1 MSLLVL
7 AVVALTVAG
16 TCGAGTTSRLRGL
29 ARGTRDVPVAR
40 PVREGGRDRPAR
52 AGRASVASPV
62 DESRDPARP
71 APGGARGPVARTD
84 VLGRRGPSSR
94 TAAVSRRRDE
104 AVEIDAAL
112 VLALVEAALTTG
124 SAIPTAL
131 TAVGR
136 AIDGPSGAALERAG
150 SALVL
155 GATWST
161 AWSGAPAATRPVCDA
176 LESAWRA
183 GAPPVPGLRARAERL
198 RRERRRAVRTA
209 AARLAVHLVL
219 PLGAC
224 FLPAFVL
231 VGLVPIVLSLTDGL
245 LLLP

>member
-1 MSLLVL
+1 VNALVL
-7 AVVALTVAG
+7 VLGPAALALAVTVACA
-16 TCGAGTTSRLRGL
+16 TGARPRLRAL
-29 ARGTRDVPVAR
+29 AGRGRDAPVAGRGRDAPVAR
-40 PVREGGRDRPAR
+40 PS
-52 AGRASVASPV
+52 GRADASVEV
-62 DESRDPARP
+62 
-71 APGGARGPVARTD
+71 
-84 VLGRRGPSSR
+84 
-94 TAAVSRRRDE
+94 
-104 AVEIDAAL
+104 DAAL

-131 TAVGR
+131 VAVGR
-136 AIDGPSGAALERAG
+136 AIEGDSGAALERAG

-161 AWSGAPAATRPVCDA
+161 AWSGAPAAARPARDA
-176 LESAWRA
+176 LESAWVA

-245 LLLP
+245 ALLP

>member
-1 MSLLVL
+1 MEV
-7 AVVALTVAG
+7 
-16 TCGAGTTSRLRGL
+16 
-29 ARGTRDVPVAR
+29 DV
-40 PVREGGRDRPAR
+40 
-52 AGRASVASPV
+52 
-62 DESRDPARP
+62 
-71 APGGARGPVARTD
+71 
-84 VLGRRGPSSR
+84 
-94 TAAVSRRRDE
+94 
-104 AVEIDAAL
+104 AL

-136 AIDGPSGAALERAG
+136 AIDGVAGAALARAG

-155 GATWST
+155 GASWSA
-161 AWSGAPAATRPVCDA
+161 AWAGAPATVRPVRDA
-176 LESAWRA
+176 LTSAWIA

-209 AARLAVHLVL
+209 AGRLAVHLVL

-245 LLLP
+245 ALLP